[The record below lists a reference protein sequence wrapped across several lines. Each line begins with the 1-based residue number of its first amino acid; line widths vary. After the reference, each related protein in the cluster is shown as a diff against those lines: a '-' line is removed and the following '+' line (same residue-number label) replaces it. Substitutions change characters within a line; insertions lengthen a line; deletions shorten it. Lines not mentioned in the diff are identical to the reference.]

1 MKLCCPYC
9 TREIP
14 AGSGQCSSCGTV
26 YDLDTVNVLKLLAE
40 EAPEEYPD
48 ERRTQVRTAKVD
60 KVALSTPHSLPGLH
74 LETPE
79 NISLGGLFIKTDT
92 PLKKGERFHLRLC
105 LPDQTHDVEILC
117 EVTWSQREGDPAA
130 SGGTGPSGMG
140 VRFVTS
146 TQEDVNKIVRILSRS
161 LDSRNTFL

>member
-14 AGSGQCSSCGTV
+14 AGSGQCPSCGTV
-26 YDLDTVNVLKLLAE
+26 YDLDTVNVLKMLAE
-40 EAPEEYPD
+40 EAPEGFPE

-60 KVALSTPHSLPGLH
+60 KVALSTPHSFPDLH

-79 NISLGGLFIKTDT
+79 NISLGGIFIKTDA
-92 PLKKGERFHLRLC
+92 PLRKGERFHLRLC
-105 LPDQTHDVEILC
+105 LPDQAHDVEILC

-130 SGGTGPSGMG
+130 SGGGGPSGMG

-146 TQEDVNKIVRILSRS
+146 TPEDVKKIVRILSRS
-161 LDSRNTFL
+161 LDSQSTFL